1 MNDTLLVVVLML
13 SSLSVSLFRLYSFI
27 SALIFIICHTYLIL
41 SSVAFPH
48 FVFINSYYNHPYHY
62 IIIDI
67 YIYMLATKEID
78 KVQIA
83 TALDWD
89 VTIFH
94 LLGGC

>member
-1 MNDTLLVVVLML
+1 
-13 SSLSVSLFRLYSFI
+13 
-27 SALIFIICHTYLIL
+27 
-41 SSVAFPH
+41 
-48 FVFINSYYNHPYHY
+48 
-62 IIIDI
+62 
-67 YIYMLATKEID
+67 MLATKEID